1 LEEGP
6 FPAKGLQSRQPF
18 HLVKGQEFHGSF
30 GEFAWQNRDSPFQD
44 GPTKKGGKAM
54 DGMTPTARWTITQPW
69 RGIFGLVITLGSA
82 MIITSIFDLQTY
94 LGTFT
99 TFIMSN
105 VPILALIGAG
115 WQAQYPSTEG
125 LTQPWRGFLLTAF
138 SVFIG
143 LLACFGLVD
152 FIADGAATPFIHVQ
166 AINTVITIFFL
177 LIAFG
182 MWPFQKMSLPGKGFW
197 TLILAYVLAWLI
209 TKIFFNF
216 SMLSYAAPTGPVP
229 FYAKGGPLAAFAGI
243 APMGAFAWECA
254 LAFYFAVLLFL
265 FCFLA
270 LGFWPFS
277 KSPSLMKQPVMGIV
291 VTIVCI
297 VLGAILYLIGVQA
310 LNIEPLKFLLYLVS
324 FLFGLLMFIFMFQ
337 MWPGRTLKS
346 PVGGGI
352 LNIIL
357 SIIVGIIAYYTLGA
371 WCISHFGADAMK
383 YPFDI
388 FAKANLM
395 LGLTFPA
402 WAAYSALWDFW
413 PLPPTPPPPAPP
425 G

>member
-1 LEEGP
+1 
-6 FPAKGLQSRQPF
+6 
-18 HLVKGQEFHGSF
+18 
-30 GEFAWQNRDSPFQD
+30 
-44 GPTKKGGKAM
+44 M
-54 DGMTPTARWTITQPW
+54 DEMTPTARWTVTQPW
-69 RGIFGLVITLGSA
+69 RGIFGLIITLGSA

-115 WQAQYPSTEG
+115 WQAQYPSTQG
-125 LTQPWRGFLLTAF
+125 LPQPWKGFLLTAF
-138 SVFIG
+138 SVLVG
-143 LLACFGLVD
+143 LLACFFLVD
-152 FIADGAATPFIHVQ
+152 FLADGAATPFIHVQ
-166 AINTVITIFFL
+166 AINTVITTFFL
-177 LIAFG
+177 VIAFG
-182 MWPFQKMSLPGKGFW
+182 MWPFNKWSVPARGFW
-197 TLILAYVLAWLI
+197 TLILAYLLAWLI
-209 TKIFFNF
+209 TRLFFNF

-229 FYAKGGPLAAFAGI
+229 FYAEGGPLAAFAGI
-243 APMGAFAWECA
+243 APKGVFAWECA

-277 KSPSLMKQPVMGIV
+277 KSESVMKQPTMGFV
-291 VTIVCI
+291 VTFVCL
-297 VLGAILYLIGVQA
+297 VLGAILYFIGTKA
-310 LNIEPLKFLLYLVS
+310 LSIEPLKFLLYLVS

-337 MWPGRTLKS
+337 MWPGRGLKS

-357 SIIVGIIAYYTLGA
+357 SIIVAIIAYKALGA
-371 WCISHFGADAMK
+371 WCTSHFGADAMK

-388 FAKANLM
+388 FATANLM

-402 WAAYSALWDFW
+402 WAAYSAFWDFW
-413 PLPPTPPPPAPP
+413 PLPPTPPPP
-425 G
+425 GQG

>member
-1 LEEGP
+1 
-6 FPAKGLQSRQPF
+6 
-18 HLVKGQEFHGSF
+18 
-30 GEFAWQNRDSPFQD
+30 
-44 GPTKKGGKAM
+44 M
-54 DGMTPTARWTITQPW
+54 DGLTPTARWTITQPW
-69 RGIFGLVITLGSA
+69 RGIFGLVITLGAS
-82 MIITSIFDLQTY
+82 MIITSIFNLQAY

-125 LTQPWRGFLLTAF
+125 LAQPWKGFLLTAF
-138 SVFIG
+138 AVMIG
-143 LLACFGLVD
+143 GLVCYLLVN
-152 FIADGAATPFIHVQ
+152 FLANGAATPFIHVQ
-166 AINTVITIFFL
+166 AINTVITTFFL

-182 MWPFQKMSLPGKGFW
+182 MWPFQKMSVPGRGFW
-197 TLILAYVLAWLI
+197 TLILAYILAWLI
-209 TKIFFNF
+209 TKLFFNF

-254 LAFYFAVLLFL
+254 LAYYFCALLFL

-270 LGFWPFS
+270 LGFWPFN
-277 KSPSLMKQPVMGIV
+277 KSPNIMKQPTMGIV
-291 VTIVCI
+291 VTITCL

-310 LNIEPLKFLLYLVS
+310 LNIEPLRFLLYLVS

-337 MWPGRTLKS
+337 MWPGRNLKS
-346 PVGGGI
+346 PVGCGF
-352 LNIIL
+352 LNIVL
-357 SIIVGIIAYYTLGA
+357 SIIVAIIAYHALGA
-371 WCISHFGADAMK
+371 WCVSHFGADAMK

-388 FAKANLM
+388 FAIANLM

-413 PLPPTPPPPAPP
+413 PLPPTPPPPAAP
-425 G
+425 GPK

>member
-1 LEEGP
+1 
-6 FPAKGLQSRQPF
+6 
-18 HLVKGQEFHGSF
+18 
-30 GEFAWQNRDSPFQD
+30 
-44 GPTKKGGKAM
+44 M
-54 DGMTPTARWTITQPW
+54 DEMTPTARWTITQPW
-69 RGIFGLVITLGSA
+69 RGIFGVIITLGSA

-105 VPILALIGAG
+105 VPILAVIGAG

-125 LTQPWRGFLLTAF
+125 LPQPWKGFLLTAF
-138 SVFIG
+138 SVLVG
-143 LLACFGLVD
+143 LLACFLLVD
-152 FIADGAATPFIHVQ
+152 FLADGAATPFIHVQ
-166 AINTVITIFFL
+166 AINTVITTFFL
-177 LIAFG
+177 VIAFG
-182 MWPFQKMSLPGKGFW
+182 LWPFSKMSLPGKGFW
-197 TLILAYVLAWLI
+197 TLILAYVLAWII
-209 TKIFFNF
+209 TRLFFNF

-229 FYAKGGPLAAFAGI
+229 FYAEGGPLAVFAGI
-243 APMGAFAWECA
+243 APKGAFAWECA
-254 LAFYFAVLLFL
+254 LAFYFSILLFL

-270 LGFWPFS
+270 LGFWPFN
-277 KSPSLMKQPVMGIV
+277 KSASVMKQPTMGIV
-291 VTIVCI
+291 VTLVCL
-297 VLGAILYLIGVQA
+297 VLGAILYLIGTQA

-357 SIIVGIIAYYTLGA
+357 SIIVAIIAYNALGA
-371 WCISHFGADAMK
+371 WCVSNFGADAMK

-388 FAKANLM
+388 FATANLM

-402 WAAYSALWDFW
+402 WAAYAAFWDFW

-425 G
+425 SEG

>member
-1 LEEGP
+1 
-6 FPAKGLQSRQPF
+6 
-18 HLVKGQEFHGSF
+18 
-30 GEFAWQNRDSPFQD
+30 
-44 GPTKKGGKAM
+44 
-54 DGMTPTARWTITQPW
+54 MTPTARWTITQPW
-69 RGIFGLVITLGSA
+69 RGIFGLIITLGSA

-105 VPILALIGAG
+105 VPILAVIGAG

-125 LTQPWRGFLLTAF
+125 LPQPWKGFLLTAF
-138 SVFIG
+138 SVLVG
-143 LLACFGLVD
+143 LLACFLLVD
-152 FIADGAATPFIHVQ
+152 FLADGAATPFIHVQ
-166 AINTVITIFFL
+166 AINTVITTFFL
-177 LIAFG
+177 VIAFG
-182 MWPFQKMSLPGKGFW
+182 LWPFSKMSLPGKGFW
-197 TLILAYVLAWLI
+197 TLILAYVLAWII
-209 TKIFFNF
+209 TRLFFNF

-229 FYAKGGPLAAFAGI
+229 FYAEGGPLAVFAGI
-243 APMGAFAWECA
+243 APKGAFAWECA
-254 LAFYFAVLLFL
+254 LAFYFSILLFL

-270 LGFWPFS
+270 LGFWPFN
-277 KSPSLMKQPVMGIV
+277 KSASVMKQPTMGIV
-291 VTIVCI
+291 VTLVCL
-297 VLGAILYLIGVQA
+297 VLGAILYLIGTQA

-357 SIIVGIIAYYTLGA
+357 SIIVAIIAYNALGA
-371 WCISHFGADAMK
+371 WCVSNFGADAMK

-388 FAKANLM
+388 FATANLM

-402 WAAYSALWDFW
+402 WAAYAAFWDFW

-425 G
+425 SEG